1 MPLPVE
7 ELEIQASYF
16 PYFPLVFL
24 HERTN
29 TMATDETRNEQA
41 PAHVQINDDKAACTY
56 ANFCRISGAPEE
68 MIIDFGLNPQPVGV
82 PTQPIEISQRV
93 VMNYY
98 TAKRM
103 LHALQMTLQRHE
115 ATFGVVEIDLQRRVR
130 PNLVSQNPQE

>member
-1 MPLPVE
+1 
-7 ELEIQASYF
+7 
-16 PYFPLVFL
+16 
-24 HERTN
+24 
-29 TMATDETRNEQA
+29 MATDETRNEQA
-41 PAHVQINDDKAACTY
+41 PAQVQINDTGASCTY